1 MEGVIVGNFD
11 INGGILTVMRELNV
25 SEDVANKRLN
35 DFLKTYQNTEKQHD
49 MLIISGED
57 GSKGKVIKN
66 MKIEGVDSPDTYKF
80 DFMSDWCD
88 INPDKK

>member
-25 SEDVANKRLN
+25 SEDIANKRLN

-66 MKIEGVDSPDTYKF
+66 MKIDGVDSPDTYKILIK
-80 DFMSDWCD
+80 S
-88 INPDKK
+88 NLQNLYK